1 MNYKVVD
8 DKCYY
13 FQNTFS
19 HYIPTHRGFCK
30 TLFSG
35 NGRLFEPKNLAT
47 LEKVH
52 RVAEDNFKRDVWF
65 IGFRDPYKNGTL
77 TSESN
82 GLTIPYTI
90 PFGRTDYEE
99 SIGLNDCVLIKPGFI
114 YPNVQWHRFCCYC
127 NPQFAICENAS

>member
-1 MNYKVVD
+1 MD
-8 DKCYY
+8 DRCYY
-13 FQNTFS
+13 FQNTFL
-19 HYIPTHRGFCK
+19 HYIPNHREFCK

-52 RVAEDNFKRDVWF
+52 RVAKDNFKQDVWF
-65 IGFRDPYKNGTL
+65 IGVRDPNKNGTL

-90 PFGRTDYEE
+90 PFGGIDYEE